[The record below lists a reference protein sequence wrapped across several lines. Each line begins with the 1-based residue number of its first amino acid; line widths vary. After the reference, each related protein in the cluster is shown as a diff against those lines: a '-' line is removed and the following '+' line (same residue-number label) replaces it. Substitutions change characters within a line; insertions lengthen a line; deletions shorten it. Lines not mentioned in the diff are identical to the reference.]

1 MFETHIYLF
10 FHVHIWLDQNLF
22 EFTMGSYQRLA
33 AQLNANKQVEKMISG
48 SKYLSANILLIP
60 NCIKYHPIL
69 GVHELVIS
77 IFLWRASVTF
87 LDARHIF
94 EVAYAHDSLQ

>member
-1 MFETHIYLF
+1 
-10 FHVHIWLDQNLF
+10 
-22 EFTMGSYQRLA
+22 
-33 AQLNANKQVEKMISG
+33 MISG
-48 SKYLSANILLIP
+48 SKYLSAKILLIP

-94 EVAYAHDSLQ
+94 EVAYAHDSLQQFIMLLTGAAVANQTNLFKFEPQQRRRCC